1 MKLPLCPSSP
11 SNLPG
16 DVEAQFRPV
25 TLAFDRARG
34 IGEEVRFGGIS
45 FEALTPWIAC
55 SMTASEYD
63 ETLTATFVLYL
74 PLEGAPEDRHDRIVR
89 SLIGTRD
96 QLLRYILFL
105 LAAGDEVALSSAH
118 VQELIR
124 DGTNNRQAASSGNS
138 PLLEAML
145 RTLHRTPEQ
154 LERVEALLQ
163 TLRRDA
169 PGAALLTPEFQAVW
183 EPIWEA
189 ARRTGER
196 IG

>member
-1 MKLPLCPSSP
+1 VIRWKRAPAFQG
-11 SNLPG
+11 N
-16 DVEAQFRPV
+16 VEVRLWPV
-25 TLAFDRARG
+25 TLASERARAVG
-34 IGEEVRFGGIS
+34 GELRFAGIS

-55 SMTASEYD
+55 SMTASEEG
-63 ETLTATFVLYL
+63 ETLAASFLLLL
-74 PLEGAPEDRHDRIVR
+74 PLEGAPEDRHDRIIR
-89 SLIGTRD
+89 SLIGSRE

-105 LAAGDEVALSSAH
+105 LAAGDEAALSSAH

-124 DGTNNRQAASSGNS
+124 DERGEQQAGTPAPT

-154 LERVEALLQ
+154 LERVEALLE

-183 EPIWEA
+183 EPIWNVARRVREA
-189 ARRTGER
+189 AG
-196 IG
+196 